1 MFEPLKYNLVSNSME
16 WFWSCCCISSN
27 RRVIHGESRYL

>member
-16 WFWSCCCISSN
+16 WFWSCCCN